1 MLISK
6 KPRVAIEQI
15 KLFANSLNNLGT
27 GSIVLGFLRP
37 ILAGP
42 EAESFGLSSMFFGI
56 LIGIMLYLAANRVM
70 TQLPDE
76 D

>member
-6 KPRVAIEQI
+6 DPKVATEQI

-37 ILAGP
+37 ILAST
-42 EAESFGLSSMFFGI
+42 ENETLGLVSMFFGI
-56 LIGIMLYLAANRVM
+56 TIGIMLYLAANRVIS
-70 TQLPDE
+70 QLPDE